1 MLALVS
7 LRGSS
12 SSCAGWFE
20 PVVTEPDVVS
30 GVPTFAVQAGL
41 VVTSWLGPA
50 RTSSDAQ
57 LPGCRGKAPIC
68 CGNGRSSTCGPG
80 LSRWRGRLQLPAFA
94 ATQGDGPS
102 WGRLFDS

>member
-30 GVPTFAVQAGL
+30 GVPTFAAQAGL
-41 VVTSWLGPA
+41 VVMSWLGPA

-57 LPGCRGKAPIC
+57 LLDDQQVGRTVARGLAGVAGGRMWCRFWKLLATHGSPASGATISEPMKP
-68 CGNGRSSTCGPG
+68 
-80 LSRWRGRLQLPAFA
+80 LP
-94 ATQGDGPS
+94 
-102 WGRLFDS
+102 